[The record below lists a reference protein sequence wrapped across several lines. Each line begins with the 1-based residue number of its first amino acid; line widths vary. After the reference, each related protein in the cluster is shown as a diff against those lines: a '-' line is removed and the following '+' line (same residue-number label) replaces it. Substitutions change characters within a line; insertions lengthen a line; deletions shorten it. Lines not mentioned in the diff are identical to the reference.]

1 MCFNLEEVKL
11 NWHFVST
18 SYSMVAPIQVE
29 DAFNTM
35 VGSDS
40 PGARPVPTSTWHL
53 LHHVAPCCTWCFAV
67 HQNGHQNLASC
78 LPAFQPAQRFFVVC
92 IGVAMEAWPRLDPFH
107 HFVVDASSY
116 ANFESMADR
125 FLVQARESRLTP
137 SQAAEPLSRRSSVS
151 EGPGCA
157 IPPNDISTQGAMTGG
172 GSKQPKT
179 H

>member
-1 MCFNLEEVKL
+1 MRLIRWLALTVLVLAQFQPQ
-11 NWHFVST
+11 HG
-18 SYSMVAPIQVE
+18 I
-29 DAFNTM
+29 
-35 VGSDS
+35 
-40 PGARPVPTSTWHL
+40 
-53 LHHVAPCCTWCFAV
+53 VAPCCTWCFAV
-67 HQNGHQNLASC
+67 HQNSHQNLASC

-92 IGVAMEAWPRLDPFH
+92 IWVAMEAWPRLDPFH

-157 IPPNDISTQGAMTGG
+157 IPPNKISTQGAMTA
-172 GSKQPKT
+172 SSPRLLSEESEI
-179 H
+179 